1 MIENAHA
8 PDGSADGTEDG
19 AHDATSGSNEV
30 AESDTQKLSELFWS
44 VTRRLRHSARA
55 ALAPWDIA
63 PSHSRAL
70 GVLMQH
76 QALRLSE
83 LSDHLH
89 IAPRSTT
96 DVVDGL
102 QERGLIERTPD
113 PHDRRAMLV
122 SLTAEGHRV
131 GTAIRAARDADAEQF
146 FGALSHADR
155 DDLARI
161 LRTLRG

>member
-1 MIENAHA
+1 MIEDANA
-8 PDGSADGTEDG
+8 DDCSADTERQ
-19 AHDATSGSNEV
+19 T
-30 AESDTQKLSELFWS
+30 DTERLSELFWS
-44 VTRRLRHSARA
+44 VARRLRHSARA

-83 LSDHLH
+83 LSDHLR

-113 PHDRRAMLV
+113 PHDRRAVLV
-122 SLTAEGHRV
+122 SLTDEGHRV

-155 DDLARI
+155 NDLTRI